1 MFIQQKIETLLLP
14 NYAELADLFL
24 TFLLPEHAVEV
35 GKFFEHF
42 VLANMTNLLQKLNSF
57 FSKQPSHMKKVFTVL
72 NELSNDKDLTI
83 ETLKARIVPLLRGN
97 QLLCEWFNDLFDK
110 PMDGSPSDYETM
122 YIKKSLSDSDNSEEN
137 YEEIHSRDL
146 IECANLD
153 ELNACCVKYR
163 NGKICYQGTLLP
175 AKISFL
181 AHDSPSAI
189 SGKPDGNLL
198 CVHEIRKHVS
208 FNDPKKMDAT
218 QAEAAVKPVEDPKA
232 VKNPHKLC
240 DAQTWHAHAV
250 RLNSVHAQNGE
261 KLSDLA
267 HLLSP
272 PRNEEHV
279 SPKKVRTTKK
289 NSPKKALNKSPTGAT
304 SAVALPTSPS
314 KAVQTAKRLKN
325 LVEETGDEVPKKKS
339 KTSETMEASKP
350 KTNKNAEK
358 KEAKPEKEP
367 PAKKSKLQDSPP
379 STSKTD
385 PNQAR
390 GAGDWSRDEDKQILE
405 TLQVGFRSK
414 DDMLDELSAKLN
426 RRRPD
431 VKIRY
436 EFLLDIVKM
445 HNSLASRC

>member
-1 MFIQQKIETLLLP
+1 MP
-14 NYAELADLFL
+14 NYADLADLFL

-42 VLANMTNLLQKLNSF
+42 VLANMSDLLQKLNSF
-57 FSKQPSHMKKVFTVL
+57 FSKQPSHMKKVLAVL
-72 NELSNDKDLTI
+72 NELSNDKNLAM

-97 QLLCEWFNDLFDK
+97 ELLCDWFNALFDK
-110 PMDGSPSDYETM
+110 PMEGLSGDFETV
-122 YIKKSLSDSDNSEEN
+122 YIKKSLSDSDNSEDN

-146 IECANLD
+146 IECDNLD
-153 ELNACCVKYR
+153 ELNSCCVKYK

-181 AHDSPSAI
+181 ARDSPSAI
-189 SGKPDGNLL
+189 SGKPDDNHL

-208 FNDPKKMDAT
+208 FNDPKKTDAV
-218 QAEAAVKPVEDPKA
+218 QAETAVNPVEDPKGA
-232 VKNPHKLC
+232 VIKTHKLC

-267 HLLSP
+267 HLLSSP
-272 PRNEEHV
+272 TGSNDEYSSPRK
-279 SPKKVRTTKK
+279 SRTKK
-289 NSPKKALNKSPTGAT
+289 NSPKKILNKSPSSST
-304 SAVALPTSPS
+304 SIVTIPTSPS
-314 KAVQTAKRLKN
+314 KAVQTAKKLKN
-325 LVEETGDEVPKKKS
+325 LVEESSEEGPRKKS
-339 KTSETMEASKP
+339 KVAEPVELAKSK
-350 KTNKNAEK
+350 AARSVEK
-358 KEAKPEKEP
+358 KETKPEKEP
-367 PAKKSKLQDSPP
+367 PAKKSKLAESPP
-379 STSKTD
+379 STSKVD

-390 GAGDWSRDEDKQILE
+390 GAGDWTREEDKQILE

-426 RRRPD
+426 RKRAD
-431 VKIRY
+431 VKVRY

>member
-1 MFIQQKIETLLLP
+1 MP
-14 NYAELADLFL
+14 NYAELVDLFL

-42 VLANMTNLLQKLNSF
+42 ALANMTNLLQKLNSF
-57 FSKQPSHMKKVFTVL
+57 FSKQPSHMKKVFAVL
-72 NELSNDKDLTI
+72 NELSNDKDLTM
-83 ETLKARIVPLLRGN
+83 ETLKARITPLLRGN
-97 QLLCEWFNDLFDK
+97 ELLCEWFNELFDK
-110 PMDGSPSDYETM
+110 PTEGSLADYETV
-122 YIKKSLSDSDNSEEN
+122 YIKKSLSDSENSDDN

-208 FNDPKKMDAT
+208 FNDPKKTDAT
-218 QAEAAVKPVEDPKA
+218 QAETTVKPVEDPKSA
-232 VKNPHKLC
+232 AAKTQTHKLC

-272 PRNEEHV
+272 PGSNEEHH

-289 NSPKKALNKSPTGAT
+289 NSPKKTLLKSPVAST
-304 SAVALPTSPS
+304 SAAALPSSPS

-325 LVEETGDEVPKKKS
+325 LVEETTDEAPKKKS
-339 KTSETMEASKP
+339 KTSEPMEPAKSK
-350 KTNKNAEK
+350 TVRNGEK
-358 KEAKPEKEP
+358 KDAKPDKEP
-367 PAKKSKLQDSPP
+367 PAKKSKQQESPP

-385 PNQAR
+385 SNQAR
-390 GAGDWSRDEDKQILE
+390 GAGDWSREEDKQILE

-426 RRRPD
+426 RKRPD
-431 VKIRY
+431 VKVRY